1 MQKCQLSVD
10 GGRVELTRSPDTS
23 TVVMDVGLDVRVELS
38 LEEARETALKRVEV
52 LRKRLASLGY
62 SGTGLSVP

>member
-1 MQKCQLSVD
+1 
-10 GGRVELTRSPDTS
+10 
-23 TVVMDVGLDVRVELS
+23 MDVGLDVRVELS

-62 SGTGLSVP
+62 SGIGLSVP